1 MGKIKSPI
9 LKSPQKIV
17 VHTIPDM
24 GGSGKCKPYL
34 TIINVMDFNKIWS
47 NKESGGDLKTYKM
60 NDAKTAEITQ
70 EGIKHQIMIIDITEQ
85 MKLSS
90 DLFFRIKNR
99 GSFKNKL
106 ICRFGLNTS
115 FIDSHK

>member
-1 MGKIKSPI
+1 LGKIKSPI
-9 LKSPQKIV
+9 LKSPEKIV

-34 TIINVMDFNKIWS
+34 TIINVMDFTKIWS
-47 NKESGGDLKTYKM
+47 NKESGGDLKAYKI

-70 EGIKHQIMIIDITEQ
+70 EGIKHQIMIIDITEHI
-85 MKLSS
+85 KLSS